1 MQQLILQHSSSAPCK
16 PSLTLD
22 PSIAAPR
29 ALHQPPLQRK
39 REPRLPQLWTD
50 ETHYVFWPSRLQMD
64 SFAPKPQ
71 KPPSSPLPIE
81 LLIQIIECVP
91 PNREALLPAGSIAT
105 KTLVSLTR
113 VSRTIYRPATTVL
126 RQQCMYLDSSR
137 RLADVLLCMNRLVPS
152 LSPGLPLR
160 HITAL
165 YLSPFGSSL
174 DDQPTARWV
183 RELLCE
189 VSETLRRLI
198 ISMPFSSL
206 EPWDDHLNVRRTLRE
221 GLEQLHGLEEF
232 ACIGDYPTLSVS
244 TPNGAT
250 GGGTT
255 TTDIWRLWPKLRRLM
270 LFGVPLESHWLW
282 WDIATLE
289 NLTHVVLVRP
299 RQTER
304 EVDLKERYFRT
315 LPVGDP
321 RLRRNLRVVLM
332 HRVRGDED
340 TGGGEDN
347 RWLPQGHPDYLRL
360 DESSWKEVDPGERME
375 VICYGVPRMGV
386 MSSEELLV
394 SLAKSWVETGT
405 LWDARA

>member
-1 MQQLILQHSSSAPCK
+1 MESVTVRSREERR
-16 PSLTLD
+16 
-22 PSIAAPR
+22 PR
-29 ALHQPPLQRK
+29 S
-39 REPRLPQLWTD
+39 RLPL
-50 ETHYVFWPSRLQMD
+50 
-64 SFAPKPQ
+64 
-71 KPPSSPLPIE
+71 E

-91 PNREALLPAGSIAT
+91 PNRQAILPVGSVAT

-113 VSRTIYRPATTVL
+113 VSRSIYRPATTVL
-126 RQQCMYLDSSR
+126 RQQCMYVDTSR
-137 RLADVLLCMNRLVPS
+137 RLADVLLCMDRLVPS
-152 LSPGLPLR
+152 LSPGLSLR
-160 HITAL
+160 HVTAL
-165 YLSPFGSSL
+165 YLAPFGASL

-183 RELLCE
+183 REMLCE
-189 VSETLRRLI
+189 VSETLLRLT

-221 GLEQLHGLEEF
+221 GLEQLHALEEF

-244 TPNGAT
+244 TPAGEAT
-250 GGGTT
+250 GTT
-255 TTDIWRLWPKLRRLM
+255 TTDVWRLWPRLRRLM

-289 NLTHVVLVRP
+289 SLTHVVLVRP

-304 EVDLKERYFRT
+304 AVDLKHRYFRT
-315 LPVGDP
+315 LPAGDE
-321 RLRRNLRVVLM
+321 RLQKKLRVVLM

-340 TGGGEDN
+340 AGGEDG

-360 DESSWKEVDPGERME
+360 DESSWEELDADGRME
-375 VICYGVPRMGV
+375 VTCYGVPRMGV

-394 SLAKSWVETGT
+394 RLAKSWVETGT